1 MPPSATES
9 TRRTQEE
16 RREHTQRI
24 LLDATISSLA
34 ELGYSGTTTLEV
46 ERRAGVS
53 RGARIHYFPSK
64 AALLASAA
72 DKLYEQLSN
81 HYAQA
86 FAQAQ
91 NRRSDRQRFRA
102 GLHLLW
108 AIYQRPE
115 YSAALA
121 LNVEARND
129 PELAE
134 RLRAVAKRHRSLAL
148 QAAQQFFPAL
158 GKTRAECCV
167 ETIQVAFAGL
177 RMHCGVVSDERH
189 VEMVLTALEDLVMSY
204 LESPTKTA
212 IG

>member
-16 RREHTQRI
+16 RREHTRRR
-24 LLDATISSLA
+24 LLDATIASLA

-53 RGARIHYFPSK
+53 RGARIHHFPSK
-64 AALLASAA
+64 AALLASAV

-81 HYAQA
+81 HYDQA
-86 FAQAQ
+86 FTGAR
-91 NRRSDRQRFRA
+91 NRRSDRQRLRA

-108 AIYQRPE
+108 SIYQRAE
-115 YSAALA
+115 YSASMV
-121 LNVEARND
+121 LNIEARND
-129 PELAE
+129 PELLE
-134 RLRAVAKRHRSLAL
+134 QLRAVATRHRSLAL

-158 GKTRAECCV
+158 GKTRAEICV

-177 RMHCGVVSDERH
+177 RMHSGVISDERH
-189 VEMVLTALEDLVMSY
+189 VEMVLTALEDLVMSH
-204 LESPTKTA
+204 LESPARTTT
-212 IG
+212 

>member
-1 MPPSATES
+1 MPPSATEAP
-9 TRRTQEE
+9 RRTQVQ
-16 RREHTQRI
+16 RREHTQRL
-24 LLDATISSLA
+24 LLDATIACLA

-53 RGARIHYFPSK
+53 RGARIHHFPSK

-86 FAQAQ
+86 FATAK
-91 NRRSDRQRFRA
+91 NRRSDRQRLRA

-108 AIYQRPE
+108 SIYQRPE
-115 YSAALA
+115 YSAAIA

-129 PELAE
+129 PELLVQ
-134 RLRAVAKRHRSLAL
+134 LRTVAMRHRALAL

-158 GKTRAECCV
+158 GKMRAEICV

-177 RMHCGVVSDERH
+177 RIHDGVISDERH
-189 VEMVLTALEDLVMSY
+189 VEMVLTALEDLVMSH
-204 LESPTKTA
+204 LESPATTA
-212 IG
+212 S